1 MKKRVLILCTG
12 NSCRSQMA
20 EALWRQI
27 GGEQWEVCSAG
38 SHPAGFVV
46 PGAVAAMREIGVD
59 ISGNESKPLKQFVE
73 QEFDVVVTVCDNARE
88 ACPVFP
94 RAKEMLHWP
103 FEDPTG
109 VEGDEETRAA
119 RFRETREAIAAKIR
133 AYLAASVGV
142 SQ

>member
-20 EALWRQI
+20 EALWRQM
-27 GGEQWEVCSAG
+27 GGEQWEVFSAG
-38 SHPAGFVV
+38 SHPAGFVT

-59 ISGNESKPLKQFVE
+59 ISGNESKPLEQFVD
-73 QEFDVVVTVCDNARE
+73 QAFDVVVTVCDNARE

-94 RAKEMLHWP
+94 NAKEMLHWP
-103 FEDPTG
+103 FEDPTFAS
-109 VEGDEETRAA
+109 GDEETRAA
-119 RFRETREAIAAKIR
+119 RFRETREAIAENIR

-142 SQ
+142 SR